1 MTLESMVVFSVFIK
15 YNGAD
20 VKRYLDLWIYCGR
33 KDKKLTEIKKCMADE
48 MTPVERKMAIE
59 KGEAYDRIPC
69 VPFMGELKGVLSGVS
84 VWDLSHDPEKMAE
97 AEIIPFNRYGYDRMD
112 IGPNSRGITEAL
124 GGRVVYP
131 RQGVPY
137 MDVPLLDSYARLETM
152 EPVNAHTNERIQD
165 FAGAA
170 AILEKTAL
178 AIVPVEMSIGGPLTI
193 ASNLRGVE
201 RLLRDCRKKP
211 DDVLRLMRII
221 TDSEK
226 SCIDLAAEYGMGT
239 AMADPVANPALIG
252 PAMYEKFVY
261 PFTKELTDYAYA
273 KTGKK
278 VSLHMCG
285 MTDKIWKYFRKYQL
299 NEVSLDNIVDLEKAA
314 LELGEAVP
322 IAGNVD
328 PVEIIMNGTRQEI
341 LKAVTDCIDAGL
353 KSEKGYVLAS
363 GCDIPETTRPEQID
377 VFMEAARTY
386 RCHL

>member
-1 MTLESMVVFSVFIK
+1 
-15 YNGAD
+15 
-20 VKRYLDLWIYCGR
+20 
-33 KDKKLTEIKKCMADE
+33 
-48 MTPVERKMAIE
+48 
-59 KGEAYDRIPC
+59 
-69 VPFMGELKGVLSGVS
+69 
-84 VWDLSHDPEKMAE
+84 
-97 AEIIPFNRYGYDRMD
+97 
-112 IGPNSRGITEAL
+112 
-124 GGRVVYP
+124 
-131 RQGVPY
+131 
-137 MDVPLLDSYARLETM
+137 MDVPLLDSYDRLETM
-152 EPVNAHTNERIQD
+152 EPVDAHTNARIQD

-178 AIVPVEMSIGGPLTI
+178 ATVPVEMSIGGPLTI

-201 RLLRDCRKKP
+201 RLLRDCRKSP
-211 DDVLRLMRII
+211 DDVLRLIRII

-226 SCIDLAAEYGMGT
+226 SCIDLAAEYGMGI

-252 PAMYEKFVY
+252 PAMYEKFVH

-285 MTDKIWKYFRKYQL
+285 KTDTIWKYFRNYQL

-328 PVEIIMNGTRQEI
+328 PVESIMNGTREEI
-341 LKAVTDCIDAGL
+341 RKAVTDCMDAGL

-377 VFMEAARTY
+377 ILMEAVRTY
-386 RCHL
+386 RHNL